1 MSSQGHRNLDAGGH
15 TGFAKDDQFQGPG
28 WQSFVEIKAASWL
41 HHYADWLQNNPLDS
55 ILVLH
60 YENIQRNLKWVK
72 QQYSL
77 NHDDLQCHFYN
88 ATEGQGL

>member
-1 MSSQGHRNLDAGGH
+1 MSPSPGHRNLDAGGH

-72 QQYSL
+72 QQYSF
-77 NHDDLQCHFYN
+77 NHDYLYLYDINYI
-88 ATEGQGL
+88 